1 MVAFHEES
9 ISSEVKPKPKN
20 SSNFPALLMYV
31 GIFVGAAGV
40 GAQDRKDSAP
50 KNYIEWISTLRIPL
64 APWCKYLFWLQSTRE
79 EFTYNNSETSR
90 QKSTLSSRSPYNVL
104 TWWTVHWNWSSASNR
119 WWLRS
124 MFTFRQNCNL
134 TWTDYILT
142 WLWFTILMLLLSCLE

>member
-50 KNYIEWISTLRIPL
+50 KNYIE
-64 APWCKYLFWLQSTRE
+64 
-79 EFTYNNSETSR
+79 
-90 QKSTLSSRSPYNVL
+90 
-104 TWWTVHWNWSSASNR
+104 
-119 WWLRS
+119 
-124 MFTFRQNCNL
+124 
-134 TWTDYILT
+134 
-142 WLWFTILMLLLSCLE
+142 